1 MVAQAILRNAQLSP
15 QKCRLVANE
24 IRGLPVGQAV
34 EKLRF
39 IQKKAAKIIE
49 KVLNSAI
56 SNAENN
62 NGLDIDE
69 LKVLT
74 IMVDE
79 APVIKRFQPRAK
91 GRGNQILKRR
101 SHIKIVVSEIEES

>member
-1 MVAQAILRNAQLSP
+1 

-24 IRGLPVGQAV
+24 IRGMQVGQAV

-39 IQKKAAKIIE
+39 IQNKAAKIIE

-56 SNAENN
+56 SNAEHNL
-62 NGLDIDE
+62 GLDIDD
-69 LKVLT
+69 LKVQS

-79 APVIKRFQPRAK
+79 APMIKRFQPRAK
-91 GRGNQILKRR
+91 GRGNRILKRR